1 MRVLTTNLG
10 VVIGSKKPSASSV
23 VSLSWLINKGAM
35 VPLDDILKS
44 ILDMEKGLRTE
55 AGVASVNDD

>member
-10 VVIGSKKPSASSV
+10 VVIGSKKPLASSV
-23 VSLSWLINKGAM
+23 VSLSWIINKGAM